1 MTDTLSEVILLFC
14 NNTAR
19 QKTIYPNLILIIE
32 EEHILLMRGDK
43 RFKDPPTVEQ
53 KVDEI

>member
-53 KVDEI
+53 KIDEI